1 MRYLLKKK
9 KMCHASISKYNSKHE
24 KQVILLMI
32 EDKAKLHYLVVIK
45 LSASL
50 RKTTTNNGDFY
61 CLNCLHSFRSKNK
74 LVSH

>member
-1 MRYLLKKK
+1 MCYLLKKK
-9 KMCHASISKYNSKHE
+9 KMYHANISKYNSKLE

-50 RKTTTNNGDFY
+50 RKQLIMATFI
-61 CLNCLHSFRSKNK
+61 
-74 LVSH
+74 VEIA

>member
-9 KMCHASISKYNSKHE
+9 KMCHANISKYNSKHE

>member
-1 MRYLLKKK
+1 MCYLLKKK
-9 KMCHASISKYNSKHE
+9 KMCHANILKYSSKLE

-32 EDKAKLHYLVVIK
+32 KDKAKLHYLVVIK
-45 LSASL
+45 LSVSL

-61 CLNCLHSFRSKNK
+61 CLNCLHSFRLKNK

>member
-1 MRYLLKKK
+1 MCYLLKKK
-9 KMCHASISKYNSKHE
+9 KMYHANISKYNSKLE

-50 RKTTTNNGDFY
+50 RKTTNNGDFY